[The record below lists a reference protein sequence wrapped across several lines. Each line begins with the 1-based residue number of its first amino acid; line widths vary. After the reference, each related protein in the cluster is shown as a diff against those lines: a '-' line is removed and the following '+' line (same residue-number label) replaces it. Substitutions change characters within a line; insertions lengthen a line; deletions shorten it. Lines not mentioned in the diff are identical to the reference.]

1 MGEINR
7 GEVSLT
13 LQGGMNYDT
22 YESLETIPISLA
34 SGDIIHVSDVANVT
48 MAEQSMSSISR
59 YNGMDNISLSVSK
72 NQSANTIDVC
82 NQVVSVVD
90 DLNRQGLGLA
100 ITITGNSGETIYENI
115 MNVVQS
121 LVLGLALAM
130 LVLVAFLG
138 DWRAAFIVA
147 ISMPLSVFAAL
158 VLMAAF
164 GMTINIMSLG
174 GLVVGIGM
182 MVDNSIVVL
191 DSCFKEQDGIK
202 SYDQV
207 AVEGANLVNSAIIAS
222 TVTTIVVFLPISLMN
237 GMSGQLFK
245 EVGFTIV
252 FSLTASLIS
261 ALTMVPLLFAR
272 MRPREKKDSWVN
284 RRLHGLERAYKRLLT
299 TALNH
304 KLTVII
310 IAVVLLAGT
319 FVMFTR
325 IDMELM
331 PSSDEGS
338 ISISVTTKTGLDIDA
353 TDAIMTEVEEI
364 VAAQEDVESY
374 SMRATAGPPASP
386 STSRTT
392 VASPPTTSSPS
403 CARRPPA
410 STTRRSRSRS
420 RARCPSA
427 AGAYR
432 SI

>member
-1 MGEINR
+1 
-7 GEVSLT
+7 
-13 LQGGMNYDT
+13 MNYDT

-100 ITITGNSGETIYENI
+100 ITITSNSGETIYENI

-284 RRLHGLERAYKRLLT
+284 RRLHSLERAYKRLLT

-353 TDAIMTEVEEI
+353 TDAIMTRVEEI

-374 SMRATAGPPASP
+374 SMPVSYTHL
-386 STSRTT
+386 TL
-392 VASPPTTSSPS
+392 PTI
-403 CARRPPA
+403 A
-410 STTRRSRSRS
+410 
-420 RARCPSA
+420 
-427 AGAYR
+427 
-432 SI
+432 